1 MKILITGGA
10 GFIGSHVAELF
21 FNQHDEVYV
30 MDNLSTGYR
39 KNIPFI
45 DDEHF
50 LHIDVRNHEAVAHII
65 QTHQYDIIIHLAAV
79 VSVVETIEN
88 PEVSNEVNISA
99 LVHLLELS
107 RKHLPH
113 LKKFIFASSAAVYGN
128 NPTLPKSIT
137 SHIQPESPYAIQKYS
152 GEQYVKLYHDLY
164 HLPTTALRFF
174 NVYGPK
180 QDPQSQYSGV
190 LSIMKHCF
198 DQDEPFTFF
207 GDGEQTRDFV
217 YVKDIVQAIQIVIQQ
232 HISHGAVYNVGTSQP
247 TSLLSIYEIFKHLYQ
262 KEIPTQFADPREG
275 DVKYSYADIEPLKQ
289 LGFSTQYSLEE
300 GLNEY
305 LNYEMYPPLS

>member
-1 MKILITGGA
+1 
-10 GFIGSHVAELF
+10 
-21 FNQHDEVYV
+21 

-113 LKKFIFASSAAVYGN
+113 LKNLSSRLQRQFMVIIRLYLKVSRVIFNLNLHMRFKNIVVN
-128 NPTLPKSIT
+128 N
-137 SHIQPESPYAIQKYS
+137 
-152 GEQYVKLYHDLY
+152 
-164 HLPTTALRFF
+164 
-174 NVYGPK
+174 
-180 QDPQSQYSGV
+180 
-190 LSIMKHCF
+190 M
-198 DQDEPFTFF
+198 
-207 GDGEQTRDFV
+207 
-217 YVKDIVQAIQIVIQQ
+217 
-232 HISHGAVYNVGTSQP
+232 
-247 TSLLSIYEIFKHLYQ
+247 
-262 KEIPTQFADPREG
+262 
-275 DVKYSYADIEPLKQ
+275 
-289 LGFSTQYSLEE
+289 
-300 GLNEY
+300 
-305 LNYEMYPPLS
+305 